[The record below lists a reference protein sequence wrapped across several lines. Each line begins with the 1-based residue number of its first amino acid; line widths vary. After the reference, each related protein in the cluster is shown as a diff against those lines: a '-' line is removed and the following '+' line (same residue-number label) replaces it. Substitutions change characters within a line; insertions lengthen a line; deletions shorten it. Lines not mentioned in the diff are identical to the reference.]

1 MPDPFNPHPDRSVAL
16 AEVHAR
22 PFHPISSPSHTV
34 LFAFMTDS
42 AQANADRTAF
52 VAFCEAHNVKG
63 PLSQAK
69 HHRVKIRDF
78 GVKWEQ
84 HSEFTTYTW
93 ELPAPSAEP
102 FQCGLENRADLMK
115 ALPQPGPHLVSVELH
130 FIPDQPGLKPE
141 DHFASTSM
149 VMSRVES
156 DGAIIATDFV
166 PDDEGFVRLLVVN
179 KSLTPARAGGLVQR
193 LLEIETYRMLS
204 LLGLPEALRTAP
216 SVKAI
221 EDALVRI
228 AREMTASEGVAND
241 KLLLDELTAL
251 AARLE
256 ADSAISAYRFGASRA
271 YDSIVQQRLNA
282 IGEHPISG
290 WSTFAAFLQ
299 RRVAPAMRTCQMLE
313 ERQANLSRKL
323 TRAANL
329 LRTRVD
335 VEIEQQNQA
344 LLGSMDARAQMQLRL
359 QQTVEGLSV
368 AAISYYVVGLA
379 TYVIKGAKE
388 ASLFPFDL
396 STATAIIVPVAIIAV
411 ALVVRR
417 IRNRGSHSGS

>member
-1 MPDPFNPHPDRSVAL
+1 MTDHFKAHPDRSVAL

-22 PFHPISSPSHTV
+22 PFHPISSPSRIV
-34 LFAFMTDS
+34 LFAFMTDT
-42 AQANADRTAF
+42 AQAMADRAAF
-52 VAFCEAHNVKG
+52 AAFCHANHVEP
-63 PLSQAK
+63 PLGHAK
-69 HHRVKIRDF
+69 HHRLKIRDF
-78 GVKWEQ
+78 SVKWEQ

-93 ELPAPSAEP
+93 ELPSPSTEP
-102 FQCGLENRADLMK
+102 FTLSSGTRAELMR
-115 ALPQPGPHLVSVELH
+115 ALPQPGPHLVSVDLH
-130 FIPDQPGLKPE
+130 FVPHHDSLKPE
-141 DHFASTSM
+141 DYFAPAGT
-149 VMSRVES
+149 VMSSVES
-156 DGAIIATDFV
+156 GAAIVATDFV
-166 PDDEGFVRLLVVN
+166 SDDEGFIRLLVVN

-216 SVKAI
+216 AVKTI

-228 AREMTASEGVAND
+228 AREMTATDGVAND
-241 KLLLDELTAL
+241 QLLLDELTAL

-256 ADSAISAYRFGASRA
+256 ADSAISGYRFGASRA
-271 YDSIVQQRLNA
+271 YDSIVQQRLTA
-282 IGEHPISG
+282 IGEQPIPG
-290 WSTFAAFLQ
+290 WSTLAAFLQ

-359 QQTVEGLSV
+359 QQTVEGLSI

-388 ASLFPFDL
+388 ANLFPFEL
-396 STATAIIVPVAIIAV
+396 STATAIIVPVTIIAV
-411 ALVVRR
+411 AMIVRR
-417 IRNRGSHSGS
+417 IRNRSSHS

>member
-1 MPDPFNPHPDRSVAL
+1 MTDHFKAHPDRSVAL

-22 PFHPISSPSHTV
+22 PFHPISSPSHIV
-34 LFAFMTDS
+34 LFAFMTDA
-42 AQANADRTAF
+42 AQANADRAAF
-52 VAFCEAHNVKG
+52 AAFCRDNHVDA
-63 PLSQAK
+63 PLGHAK
-69 HHRVKIRDF
+69 HHRLKIRDF
-78 GVKWEQ
+78 SVKWEQ

-93 ELPAPSAEP
+93 ELPSPSTTPFTATPGTRAE
-102 FQCGLENRADLMK
+102 LMR
-115 ALPQPGPHLVSVELH
+115 ALPQPGPHLVSVDLQFVPH
-130 FIPDQPGLKPE
+130 HDSLKPE
-141 DHFASTSM
+141 DYFAPAGT
-149 VMSRVES
+149 VMSSVENHA
-156 DGAIIATDFV
+156 AIVATDFV
-166 PDDEGFVRLLVVN
+166 SDDEGFVRLLVVD

-216 SVKAI
+216 SVKSI

-228 AREMTASEGVAND
+228 AREMTATDGVAND

-256 ADSAISAYRFGASRA
+256 ADSAISGYRFGASRA

-282 IGEHPISG
+282 IGEQPISG
-290 WSTFAAFLQ
+290 WSTLAAFLQ

-335 VEIEQQNQA
+335 VEIEQQNQE
-344 LLGSMDARAQMQLRL
+344 LLGSMNSRAQMQLRL

-388 ASLFPFDL
+388 ANLFPFEL
-396 STATAIIVPVAIIAV
+396 ATATAIIVPVALIGV

-417 IRNRGSHSGS
+417 IRKRGDHA